1 MNRKPRI
8 HGGSNRRARPLVVG
22 WGGVFLA
29 LALGGCGGGGR
40 SSLAVLPPPDPP
52 PIPQR
57 RPVAPPSV
65 EAWAPAQIAASGGP
79 AAPGGSVTSA
89 AITTA
94 PLPQIARATPAAVP
108 AGTPPSRY
116 LVQPGDTVY
125 GISRRLTV
133 PLRSVIDANDLAPP
147 YALRIGQ
154 ILRIPNPRSHIV
166 GPGETVYAISRQ
178 YGIDMSELVRMNGIA
193 PPYTISP
200 GMALIVPAEGART
213 ATVAVAA
220 VPRTEPK
227 SVPLGE
233 PQTKIDLPLKP
244 APPSPQPAVTQ
255 PPPAPPPTAR
265 LAKIPTPPPR
275 AASKFLWPADGK
287 LIASYGAKDGGL
299 HNDGINIAAPRGAP
313 VRAAENGVVV
323 YSGNELRGFGNLILI
338 KHADGWVTAYAHT
351 DSISVRR
358 GDRVRRGQVIG
369 KVGSTGSV
377 SKPQLHFEIRKGA
390 QAVDPMRLL
399 DRRNA

>member
-1 MNRKPRI
+1 MERKPRL
-8 HGGSNRRARPLVVG
+8 HGGLSRRGRPSVAG
-22 WGGVFLA
+22 WGGVLLA

-57 RPVAPPSV
+57 RPVAPPGV
-65 EAWAPAQIAASGGP
+65 KAWAPAQIAASGGP
-79 AAPGGSVTSA
+79 AAPGDSVTSA
-89 AITTA
+89 AVTTA
-94 PLPQIARATPAAVP
+94 PLPQIARATPVAMP
-108 AGTPPSRY
+108 TGTPPSRY

-133 PLRSVIDANDLAPP
+133 PLRSVIDANSLAPP

-166 GPGETVYAISRQ
+166 APGETVYAISRQ

-200 GMALIVPAEGART
+200 GTALIVPAEGART
-213 ATVAVAA
+213 SAAAVAA
-220 VPRTEPK
+220 APQAK
-227 SVPLGE
+227 LQFKPLGK
-233 PQTKIDLPLKP
+233 PQTKIDPPVKP

-255 PPPAPPPTAR
+255 PPPAPAPAAR

-275 AASKFLWPADGK
+275 AGSKFLWPTNGK
-287 LIASYGAKDGGL
+287 LIASYGAKNGGL

-351 DSISVRR
+351 DSMSVRR

-377 SKPQLHFEIRKGA
+377 SKPQLHFEIRKGS

-399 DRRNA
+399 NRQNA